1 MFEEKFVQQLA
12 SALAPRVADALRPQ
26 IEARGIT
33 PRYLNLEQAAQYMST
48 TPDGVRGML
57 RAKRFPA
64 RQIGKRVF
72 IDRNDIDNAMN
83 ENLHWLG

>member
-12 SALAPRVADALRPQ
+12 GALAPRVADALRPQ
-26 IEARGIT
+26 IEARSIT
-33 PRYLNLEQAAQYMST
+33 PRYLNLDQAAQYMST
-48 TPDGVRGML
+48 TADSVRGML

-72 IDRNDIDNAMN
+72 IDVKDIDQAMD
-83 ENLHWLG
+83 EGVHYL